1 MEEQKAP
8 KKEKTLKN
16 KLVNQYRMVILNDDT
31 FEEKLSLKL
40 TRLNVFIFGGVF
52 SILLVVGTIFL
63 IAFTPLREYIPG
75 YTSTKLKRQTS
86 ELILKLDSV
95 QRQALVTQE
104 KIRRLLPILKGEESI
119 EDFYNTKKNI
129 PKIADTDTPLNVKA
143 SKLDSVFRE
152 GIESEKRFNLFNEA
166 KKDIGIVFF
175 TPISGIISQKYNPED
190 KHFAVDIAVTEGT
203 PVKATADGTVIF
215 AEWTAQTGNVVIIE
229 HANGFISVYKHN
241 ATLMKE
247 QGDLVKSG
255 EVIATAGSTGELTTG
270 PHLHFELWNEGYPVN
285 PTNFIDF
292 E

>member
-1 MEEQKAP
+1 MEENQTP
-8 KKEKTLKN
+8 KKEKSFKN
-16 KLVNQYRMVILNDDT
+16 KLTSKYRMVILNDDN

-40 TRLNVFIFGGVF
+40 TRLNVFIFGSIF

-75 YTSTKLKRQTS
+75 YTSTDYKRKTS
-86 ELILKLDSV
+86 ALISKLDSLE
-95 QRQALVTQE
+95 RQTFITNQ
-104 KIRRLLPILKGEESI
+104 KIKKLLPILRGEEVI
-119 EDFYNTKKNI
+119 EEFYNDSDIAENI
-129 PKIADTDTPLNVKA
+129 SDSPKSVNA
-143 SKLDSVFRE
+143 SKIDSIFRE
-152 GIESEKRFNLFNEA
+152 EVEREKRFNLFDEA
-166 KKDIGIVFF
+166 KKNIGIVFF
-175 TPISGIISQKYNPED
+175 TPITGTISQQYDPEN
-190 KHFAVDIAVTEGT
+190 KHYAIDVAVAEGT
-203 PVKATADGTVIF
+203 PVKAAAEGTVIF

-241 ATLMKE
+241 ASLLKE

-255 EVIATAGSTGELTTG
+255 EVIATAGSTGDLSSG